1 MKKIVSIVL
10 MCIVAASCQRLGK
23 SEQAV
28 LEYMRDQTGNPEL
41 EIEFANVQITKQT
54 VGDSIHILQAKY
66 EQEMKEKAENL
77 KNYEE
82 RRNQSLEQMKSM
94 AKKDMMYQFLL
105 QNVDMCERLIKELNE
120 KVITNGKVHYD
131 GQDKERVIATLVDC
145 QMTSLVNPVLKAKQ
159 TKEGSFL
166 LTADESKCIRQL
178 K

>member
-1 MKKIVSIVL
+1 MKKIVSILL

-41 EIEFANVQITKQT
+41 KIEFANVQIIKQT
-54 VGDSIHILQAKY
+54 VGDSINILQEKY
-66 EQEMKEKAENL
+66 EQDVKEKAEKL
-77 KNYEE
+77 KNYEG
-82 RRNQSLEQMKSM
+82 RRNQLLEQMKSM
-94 AKKDMMYQFLL
+94 PKKDMMYQFLL
-105 QNVDMCERLIKELNE
+105 QNVEMCERMLKELNE
-120 KVITNGKVHYD
+120 KVITNDKVRYD
-131 GQDKERVIATLVDC
+131 GQDKERVIATIVDC

-166 LTADESKCIRQL
+166 LTPDESKCIRQL

>member
-1 MKKIVSIVL
+1 MKKIVSILL

-41 EIEFANVQITKQT
+41 EIEFANVQIIKQT
-54 VGDSIHILQAKY
+54 VGDSINILQEKY
-66 EQEMKEKAENL
+66 EQDVKERAEKL
-77 KNYEE
+77 KSYEE
-82 RRNQSLEQMKSM
+82 RRNQLLDQMKSM
-94 AKKDMMYQFLL
+94 SKKDMMYQFLL
-105 QNVDMCERLIKELNE
+105 QNVEMCERMLKELNE
-120 KVITNGKVHYD
+120 KVITNDKVRYD
-131 GQDKERVIATLVDC
+131 GQDKERVIATIVDC

-166 LTADESKCIRQL
+166 LTPDESKCIRQL